1 MINVELFGL
10 IVRLWKYAV
19 GQVSSGSDS
28 DTVEEEEEVVEGLP
42 GAPYRGFGR
51 CFKCGKCSMQIYWF
65 VMKCAFS
72 SRPSWTLG
80 SWMSFLIKFG
90 SKYAE
95 LLFLK
100 LPMYMVVLL
109 ENLKLLCDNYTFF
122 RINCPSINW
131 SIPEKSELINKLNLK
146 CFLPVFHSTL
156 LRGNLLRN
164 CRSHHLTVSCQC
176 HPRTLRCHS

>member
-1 MINVELFGL
+1 M
-10 IVRLWKYAV
+10 
-19 GQVSSGSDS
+19 SSGSDS

-51 CFKCGKCSMQIYWF
+51 CFKCGKCSMQIYRSLLFPKF

-72 SRPSWTLG
+72 SRPPWSLG

-90 SKYAE
+90 SKYAV

-100 LPMYMVVLL
+100 LQMYMVVLL

-122 RINCPSINW
+122 GINCPSIN
-131 SIPEKSELINKLNLK
+131 
-146 CFLPVFHSTL
+146 
-156 LRGNLLRN
+156 
-164 CRSHHLTVSCQC
+164 
-176 HPRTLRCHS
+176 